1 MHNGFVQ
8 VNGEKMSK
16 SLGNFFTVHE
26 LLEEGERGEAIRL
39 ALLAAH
45 YRQPMDFT
53 REGLAEATA
62 QLDRFYLALDKA
74 GEPAS
79 TESGEPPAELLAALE
94 DDLNTPLAL
103 SHLHEAATRLNKAEG
118 AAERDAARA
127 SLIAGG
133 KLLGL
138 LQQRPAAWLKGG
150 KTQGPDAAAIEARI
164 AERLAARR
172 AKDFATADR
181 IRDELAAEGVLLEDG
196 PKGTSWRRVG

>member
-45 YRQPMDFT
+45 YRQPVDFT

-74 GEPAS
+74 GAETAA
-79 TESGEPPAELLAALE
+79 EGEPPADLLVALE

-118 AAERDAARA
+118 AAEKDAARA
-127 SLIAGG
+127 SLLAGG

-138 LQQRPAAWLKGG
+138 LQQRPAEWLQGG
-150 KTQGPDAAAIEARI
+150 KTEGLDSAVIEARI
-164 AERLAARR
+164 AERLAARK